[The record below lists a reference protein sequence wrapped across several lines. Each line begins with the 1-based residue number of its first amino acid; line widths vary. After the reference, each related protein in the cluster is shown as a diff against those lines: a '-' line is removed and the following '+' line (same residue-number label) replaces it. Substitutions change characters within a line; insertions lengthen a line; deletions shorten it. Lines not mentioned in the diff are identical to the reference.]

1 MRAGRAHQE
10 QVGQRGGDQRS
21 ASGGGL
27 PLPELSARGGRLR
40 VYEIPS
46 LHPSTLSGARAVLG
60 VSSAMPAVLVTTIV
74 LGMLAF
80 PYVVSSQ
87 PSVSSV
93 PDKRVIVVPLARAA
107 CPCQNPSA

>member
-1 MRAGRAHQE
+1 M
-10 QVGQRGGDQRS
+10 GQRGGDQRS

-80 PYVVSSQ
+80 PYM
-87 PSVSSV
+87 
-93 PDKRVIVVPLARAA
+93 
-107 CPCQNPSA
+107 

>member
-1 MRAGRAHQE
+1 MPGPIP
-10 QVGQRGGDQRS
+10 
-21 ASGGGL
+21 GGGL

-46 LHPSTLSGARAVLG
+46 LHPSTLWGARAVLG

-107 CPCQNPSA
+107 CLCQNPSA

>member
-1 MRAGRAHQE
+1 M
-10 QVGQRGGDQRS
+10 
-21 ASGGGL
+21 L
-27 PLPELSARGGRLR
+27 
-40 VYEIPS
+40 
-46 LHPSTLSGARAVLG
+46 
-60 VSSAMPAVLVTTIV
+60 AVLVTTIV

-107 CPCQNPSA
+107 CLCQNHPPET

>member
-1 MRAGRAHQE
+1 MP
-10 QVGQRGGDQRS
+10 
-21 ASGGGL
+21 GGGL
-27 PLPELSARGGRLR
+27 PCQNYPPGGGRLR

-46 LHPSTLSGARAVLG
+46 LHPSTLWGARAVLG

-107 CPCQNPSA
+107 CLCQNPSA

>member
-1 MRAGRAHQE
+1 
-10 QVGQRGGDQRS
+10 VGQRGGDQRS

-60 VSSAMPAVLVTTIV
+60 SVLRCRRYWSRRSSWAC
-74 LGMLAF
+74 
-80 PYVVSSQ
+80 S
-87 PSVSSV
+87 PS
-93 PDKRVIVVPLARAA
+93 L
-107 CPCQNPSA
+107 C

>member
-1 MRAGRAHQE
+1 
-10 QVGQRGGDQRS
+10 VGQRGGDQRS

-46 LHPSTLSGARAVLG
+46 LHPSTLSGAGAVLG

-107 CPCQNPSA
+107 CLCQNPSA